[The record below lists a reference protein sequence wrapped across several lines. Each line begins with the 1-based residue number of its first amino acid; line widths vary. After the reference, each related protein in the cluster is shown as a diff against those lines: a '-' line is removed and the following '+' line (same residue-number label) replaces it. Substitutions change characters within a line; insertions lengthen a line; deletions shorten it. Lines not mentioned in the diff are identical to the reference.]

1 MEKKKRKRR
10 EKNGAFLVSHATL
23 VSLLG
28 AGAKHCKDPFGRR
41 KHEITST
48 LARAHLDQ
56 AESLWSPEIAA
67 GGRHYAPGLRCV
79 IFAKFFFSE

>member
-1 MEKKKRKRR
+1 MRKRR
-10 EKNGAFLVSHATL
+10 EKNGAFLVSHASL

-79 IFAKFFFSE
+79 IYAKFFFSE